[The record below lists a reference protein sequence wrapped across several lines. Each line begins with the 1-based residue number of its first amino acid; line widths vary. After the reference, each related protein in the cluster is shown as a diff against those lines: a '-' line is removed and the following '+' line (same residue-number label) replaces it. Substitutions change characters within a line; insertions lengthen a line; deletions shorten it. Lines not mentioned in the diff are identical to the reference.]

1 MFDLSLLDVSI
12 ALVGGI
18 VAGSMNALAGYGS
31 IITLTI
37 LMDIMGLSPVVANA
51 SNRIGVLANGLSSTL
66 GFSKNGRLKLDRGLW
81 IITSTILGA
90 ILGIIVALYISNE
103 DFRIVFK
110 YLIVVLFLTILVKPK
125 RWLRLESADQN
136 MSPYLSIPIFFVIGF
151 YGGFIQMGM
160 GLIFLAAA
168 VLIGKFNII
177 DANGLK
183 VVAVSLYTL
192 IGLLVFWYNG
202 MLVWLPGLLL
212 AVGQAIGGYF
222 TASLASRYKNAHIYA
237 YRILVL
243 IVLLIIANTFFL
255 SK

>member
-1 MFDLSLLDVSI
+1 MLMFDLSLLDIAI
-12 ALVGGI
+12 ALFGGI
-18 VAGSMNALAGYGS
+18 IAGSMNALAGYGS

-37 LMDIMGLSPVVANA
+37 LMDIMGLSPVIANA
-51 SNRIGVLANGLSSTL
+51 TNRIGVLANGVSSTL
-66 GFSKNGRLKLDRGLW
+66 GFYNNGRIKLDKGLL
-81 IITSTILGA
+81 IIGATILGA
-90 ILGIIVALYISNE
+90 ILGILVALYISNE

-125 RWLRLESADQN
+125 RWLRVESADQSL
-136 MSPYLSIPIFFVIGF
+136 SPWLSIPIFFAIGF

-168 VLIGKFNII
+168 VLVGKLNII

-202 MLVWLPGLLL
+202 MLVWVPGLML
-212 AVGQAIGGYF
+212 AIGQAIGGYY
-222 TASLASRYKNAHIYA
+222 TASIASRYENAHIWA
-237 YRILVL
+237 YRILVI
-243 IVLLIIANTFFL
+243 IVLLIIINTFFL
-255 SK
+255 